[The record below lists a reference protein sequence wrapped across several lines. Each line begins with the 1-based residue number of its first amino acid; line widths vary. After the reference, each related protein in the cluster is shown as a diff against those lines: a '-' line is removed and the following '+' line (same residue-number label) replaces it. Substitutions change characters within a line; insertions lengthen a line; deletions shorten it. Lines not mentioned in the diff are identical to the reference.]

1 MEKNKRMYISPGS
14 WFSLEYPSD
23 WREFEDTEES
33 FLFYNPDK
41 WTGNF
46 RISAYRGDN
55 RGYAKAGMDDELK
68 QTRGAKPVRCGNWK
82 CVYWAESFQE
92 KGNWYTTHFWITG
105 QDDVLVE
112 CSFTVAK
119 GEGVKTAEEI
129 VASLRIRQMNEKPWK
144 AVIPVRVLEIET
156 INEAYDWAVSTIKK
170 QLAKDFT
177 GCEEDIN
184 RIQQVIDCG
193 RFKTEQRQVWESFGI
208 AFGTILINEMDGM
221 DWVTV
226 IDGKQEYPALRFAD
240 TDVVVYPTKFIW
252 NAVSNGKPCNL
263 NDEYL
268 RIRAEVERTL

>member
-1 MEKNKRMYISPGS
+1 MLMVYLLSHGALY
-14 WFSLEYPSD
+14 SLFHFPWSV
-23 WREFEDTEES
+23 
-33 FLFYNPDK
+33 
-41 WTGNF
+41 
-46 RISAYRGDN
+46 
-55 RGYAKAGMDDELK
+55 AGWL
-68 QTRGAKPVRCGNWK
+68 P
-82 CVYWAESFQE
+82 
-92 KGNWYTTHFWITG
+92 
-105 QDDVLVE
+105 
-112 CSFTVAK
+112 
-119 GEGVKTAEEI
+119 
-129 VASLRIRQMNEKPWK
+129 
-144 AVIPVRVLEIET
+144 
-156 INEAYDWAVSTIKK
+156 
-170 QLAKDFT
+170 

>member
-1 MEKNKRMYISPGS
+1 MEQNKRIYISPGS

-55 RGYAKAGMDDELK
+55 RGYARAEMNEELK
-68 QTRGAKPVRCGNWK
+68 HTRGATLVRCGNWE

-92 KGNWYTTHFWITG
+92 KGNWYTAHFWITG
-105 QDDVLVE
+105 HGDMLLE

-119 GEGVKTAEEI
+119 GEGVKVAEEV
-129 VASLRIRQMNEKPWK
+129 VASLRIRQMNDRPWK
-144 AVIPVRVLEIET
+144 AMIPVRVLEIES
-156 INEAYDWAVSTIKK
+156 INEAYDWAVSAIKK

-177 GCEEDIN
+177 GCEEDID
-184 RIQQVIDCG
+184 RIQQVMDSG
-193 RFKTEQRQVWESFGI
+193 RFKAEQRQVWESFGI
-208 AFGTILINEMDGM
+208 AFGTILVNEMDGM
-221 DWVTV
+221 DWVTM

-240 TDVVVYPTKFIW
+240 TDVVVYPTKLIW
-252 NAVSNGKPCNL
+252 DAVSNGKPCNL
-263 NDEYL
+263 KDEYL
-268 RIRAEVERTL
+268 RIRAEVEHAL